1 MFFVQDSS
9 ISSANPMEVLM
20 PCTKPSTFCYA
31 VLLQSAWCAFF
42 TASYKNQCRYE
53 HVLNDDHI
61 VITTSF
67 FFLPLLINTCLYVHM
82 AIIARK
88 QVGGRLQHLM
98 STIGLHYH
106 GLLPHYAY
114 MHTFFPS
121 ETIYTYPSRLHRSGN
136 RVYDCE
142 NAVSLYEPW
151 RMWYTESI
159 TKCNKANIE
168 CMIIVISCIGH
179 MFGIM
184 ILLLKWL
191 AMFVTAK
198 LLLTTPNRPETTSK
212 L

>member
-1 MFFVQDSS
+1 MFFVQDSNIS
-9 ISSANPMEVLM
+9 IANPMEVLM
-20 PCTKPSTFCYA
+20 PCTKPSKLCYA

-42 TASYKNQCRYE
+42 TVSYKKQCRYE

-114 MHTFFPS
+114 MHTFF
-121 ETIYTYPSRLHRSGN
+121 HRKPFTHIRQGCIAVAI
-136 RVYDCE
+136 VYMIAKMQCH
-142 NAVSLYEPW
+142 
-151 RMWYTESI
+151 
-159 TKCNKANIE
+159 
-168 CMIIVISCIGH
+168 CMSHDGC
-179 MFGIM
+179 GIRN
-184 ILLLKWL
+184 L
-191 AMFVTAK
+191 
-198 LLLTTPNRPETTSK
+198 
-212 L
+212 